1 MATETVKPA
10 AKAGADGTQLVTFLL
25 KDEEFGFDIMSVQ
38 EIIRL
43 PKMSKLP
50 HTPDYVEGISS
61 LRGTVLPIFDIR
73 TRFGM
78 KREEHTDRSR
88 VLVIDIEGKRTGLL
102 VDGVR
107 QVTRVG
113 RNEFEPPPAAIRNE
127 TADYIDGVVK
137 LDNGARIIIALD
149 ARRVCTLGSGNGHG
163 DAEAIA
169 EALAKSSGAFQK
181 RSAGQGGAEQ

>member
-1 MATETVKPA
+1 
-10 AKAGADGTQLVTFLL
+10 
-25 KDEEFGFDIMSVQ
+25 
-38 EIIRL
+38 
-43 PKMSKLP
+43 
-50 HTPDYVEGISS
+50 
-61 LRGTVLPIFDIR
+61 
-73 TRFGM
+73 M

-88 VLVIDIEGKRTGLL
+88 VLVIDIDGKRTGLL

-149 ARRVCTLGSGNGHG
+149 ARRVCTFGSGNGDG
-163 DAEAIA
+163 DAIA
-169 EALAKSSGAFQK
+169 EALAKSSAAHSSMGPKMAK
-181 RSAGQGGAEQ
+181 RQAQGSAGQ

>member
-1 MATETVKPA
+1 MATETVKHA

-43 PKMSKLP
+43 PKMAKLP

-61 LRGTVLPIFDIR
+61 LRGAVLPIFDIR

-78 KREEHTDRSR
+78 KREESTDRSR

-102 VDGVR
+102 VDSVR

-113 RNEFEPPPAAIRNE
+113 RNEFEPPPVAIRNE

-149 ARRVCTLGSGNGHG
+149 ARRVCTFGGS
-163 DAEAIA
+163 
-169 EALAKSSGAFQK
+169 
-181 RSAGQGGAEQ
+181 QGGEVTGEPIADRSEADQN